1 MGGLILCLFST
12 VCRFLSTRI
21 MCLGNCHICT
31 VHSYI
36 LQVFLFDLSCP
47 DHAPVSGQQGD
58 GKTTSRE
65 CWGSQG
71 SSSGWCGM
79 SEIIMSVSGGE
90 ICACEARVPW
100 NTSLV
105 VLCGRSGPEGHRVRI
120 GRSGGSRVFIR
131 GQGLTDTV

>member
-1 MGGLILCLFST
+1 MRFAVHSFRRWGDSILCLFST

-21 MCLGNCHICT
+21 MCLGNYHICT

-58 GKTTSRE
+58 GETTSRE

-79 SEIIMSVSGGE
+79 SEIIMSAVRWRDMHVRGPGPME
-90 ICACEARVPW
+90 HFP
-100 NTSLV
+100 
-105 VLCGRSGPEGHRVRI
+105 CGPMR
-120 GRSGGSRVFIR
+120 
-131 GQGLTDTV
+131 